1 MLDGIRAFVFDFD
14 GTLAIPNID
23 FGLMRQQV
31 DTIAEQYGVDPARF
45 KHLYILEMIESV
57 KAHLGQT
64 GGPRGEGF
72 YREAHESILALEIE
86 CACHGGMLPGAIE
99 VLRVLRQQR
108 FKVGVVTRNSASAVR
123 TICSV
128 IDTLCDVF
136 LPREAVR
143 FVKPHPEHLQR
154 ALEQLQVPAQHAV
167 MVGDGPI
174 DITAGKALGLK
185 TVAVLTGGDRREA
198 LLASQPDLILDSVA
212 DLLPRL
218 PRSAAPAYG
227 RPGSRGLSSFALPCG
242 EPGTIDQVPTI
253 LQTPPDVEE
262 VS

>member
-1 MLDGIRAFVFDFD
+1 VQILRIDACHAPGTWIAPMLEDIRAFVFDFD

-31 DTIAEQYGVDPARF
+31 DAIARRYGVDPAEVR
-45 KHLYILEMIESV
+45 HLYILEMIETVRAQLGSTSSPCGEDFHRQ
-57 KAHLGQT
+57 AHD
-64 GGPRGEGF
+64 
-72 YREAHESILALEIE
+72 SILTLEIE
-86 CACHGGMLPGAIE
+86 CARRGGLLPGAIE
-99 VLRVLRQQR
+99 VLQVLRQQGY
-108 FKVGVVTRNSASAVR
+108 KIGVVTRNSGSAVR
-123 TICSV
+123 TSCAA

-143 FVKPHPEHLQR
+143 FVKPHPEHLQL
-154 ALEQLQVPAQHAV
+154 ALEHLQVPAEQAV

-185 TVAVLTGGDRREA
+185 TIAVLTGGDRRES

-218 PRSAAPAYG
+218 SGAG
-227 RPGSRGLSSFALPCG
+227 
-242 EPGTIDQVPTI
+242 V
-253 LQTPPDVEE
+253 
-262 VS
+262 

>member
-1 MLDGIRAFVFDFD
+1 MWIPHMFEDIRAFIFDFD

-31 DTIAEQYGVDPARF
+31 DTIAQRYGVDPAQVR
-45 KHLYILEMIESV
+45 HLYILEMIETV
-57 KAHLGQT
+57 RAQLGQT
-64 GGPRGEGF
+64 SEPGGEDF
-72 YREAHESILALEIE
+72 HREAQASILAHEID
-86 CACHGGMLPGAIE
+86 CARRGGMLPGAME
-99 VLRVLRQQR
+99 VLQALRQQG
-108 FKVGVVTRNSASAVR
+108 FKIAVVTRNSASAVR
-123 TICSV
+123 TICSA

-136 LPREAVR
+136 LPREVVR

-154 ALEQLQVPAQHAV
+154 ALDHLHIPAQQAV

-185 TVAVLTGGDRREA
+185 TVAVLTGGDRRES

-218 PRSAAPAYG
+218 AESG
-227 RPGSRGLSSFALPCG
+227 
-242 EPGTIDQVPTI
+242 VP
-253 LQTPPDVEE
+253 ER
-262 VS
+262 

>member
-1 MLDGIRAFVFDFD
+1 MTHMIEGLRAFVFDFD

-23 FGLMRQQV
+23 FGLMRRQV
-31 DTIAEQYGVDPARF
+31 DAIAERYGVDSARL
-45 KHLYILEMIESV
+45 KPLYILEMIDAV
-57 KAHLGQT
+57 RAQLGRN
-64 GGPRGEGF
+64 GGSGGEGF
-72 YREAHESILALEIE
+72 YREAHDSILALEMQ
-86 CACHGGMLPGAIE
+86 CARNGGMLPGAME

-123 TICSV
+123 TICAG

-154 ALEQLQVPAQHAV
+154 ALEHLQVSAQQSV

-212 DLLPRL
+212 DLLLRL
-218 PRSAAPAYG
+218 PRSGVPA
-227 RPGSRGLSSFALPCG
+227 S
-242 EPGTIDQVPTI
+242 
-253 LQTPPDVEE
+253 
-262 VS
+262 

>member
-1 MLDGIRAFVFDFD
+1 MLTHMIEGIRAFIFDFD

-23 FGLMRQQV
+23 FVLMRRQV
-31 DTIAEQYGVDPARF
+31 DAIAERYGVESARL
-45 KHLYILEMIESV
+45 KHLYILEMIDAVS
-57 KAHLGQT
+57 ARLGRN
-64 GGPRGEGF
+64 GDSGGEGF
-72 YREAHESILALEIE
+72 YREAHAAILALEMQ
-86 CACHGGMLPGAIE
+86 CARNGGMLPGALE
-99 VLRVLRQQR
+99 VLQVLRQQR

-123 TICSV
+123 TICSG
-128 IDTLCDVF
+128 IDSLCDVF

-154 ALEQLQVPAQHAV
+154 ALEQLLVSPQQSV

-212 DLLPRL
+212 DLLLRL
-218 PRSAAPAYG
+218 PRSGVPA
-227 RPGSRGLSSFALPCG
+227 S
-242 EPGTIDQVPTI
+242 
-253 LQTPPDVEE
+253 
-262 VS
+262 

>member
-1 MLDGIRAFVFDFD
+1 MDMLEGMRAFVFDFD

-23 FGLMRQQV
+23 FRLMRRRV
-31 DTIAEQYGVDPARF
+31 EEIARRYGVDPTRF
-45 KHLYILEMIESV
+45 EDLYILEMLEMV
-57 KAHLGQT
+57 RAHLSRT
-64 GGPRGEGF
+64 DSPDGESF
-72 YREAHESILALEIE
+72 YREAHEAILALEAE
-86 CACHGGMLPGAIE
+86 CARHGGMLPGAVE
-99 VLRVLRQQR
+99 VLQALRRQR
-108 FKVGVVTRNSASAVR
+108 FKVGVVTRNSAFAVR

-154 ALEQLQVPAQHAV
+154 ALEHLQIPAQHAV

-185 TVAVLTGGDRREA
+185 TIAVLTGADRREA

-218 PRSAAPAYG
+218 PGA
-227 RPGSRGLSSFALPCG
+227 
-242 EPGTIDQVPTI
+242 
-253 LQTPPDVEE
+253 E
-262 VS
+262 VSAG